1 MPAIANIT
9 IKKAN
14 GTTDITYAA
23 KSPSAG
29 DGVPAVWRSDT
40 VGFAQAHQPE
50 FRLAAREASKG
61 LKRALRST
69 YVYPQIATNSTTGV
83 TSVIDKAVFSF
94 DATIPKGMAA
104 ADVSEAAYQFANIVA
119 SALVKQCLADGV
131 SAT

>member
-14 GTTDITYAA
+14 GTTDIVYTG

-29 DGVPAVWRSDT
+29 DGVPAIWRSDT
-40 VGFAQAHQPE
+40 VGFAVAHQPE
-50 FRLAAREASKG
+50 LRLTAREASKG
-61 LKRALRST
+61 LKRAMRGT

-83 TSVIDKAVFSF
+83 TSVIDKALFSF
-94 DATIPKGMAA
+94 DGVLPKGMAT
-104 ADVSEAAYQFANIVA
+104 ADVNECAHQFANLLA
-119 SALVKQCLADGV
+119 SALIKQCLADGV

>member
-1 MPAIANIT
+1 MPAIANIV

-14 GTTDITYAA
+14 GTTDITYVA

-40 VGFAQAHQPE
+40 VGFAIAHQPE

-61 LKRALRST
+61 LKRALRGT

-83 TSVIDKAVFSF
+83 TSVIDRAMASV
-94 DATIPKGMAA
+94 DVTLPKGMAST
-104 ADVSEAAYQFANIVA
+104 DVSEFAYQFANLVA
-119 SALVKQCLADGV
+119 SALIKSCLAEGS